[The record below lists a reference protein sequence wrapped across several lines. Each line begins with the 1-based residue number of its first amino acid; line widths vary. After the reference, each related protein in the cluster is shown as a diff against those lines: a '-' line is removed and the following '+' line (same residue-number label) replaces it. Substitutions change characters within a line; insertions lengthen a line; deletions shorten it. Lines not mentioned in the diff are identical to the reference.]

1 MKKTY
6 MTPTLK
12 ISKIETESM
21 FATSTTTIGIVSDPN
36 IDDPNDV
43 LAREHK
49 SFFSRSWDPWHT
61 EEDEE

>member
-21 FATSTTTIGIVSDPN
+21 FATSTIGIVSDPN
-36 IDDPNDV
+36 IDNSDDV

-49 SFFSRSWDPWHT
+49 SFFDKSWDPWHT

>member
-12 ISKIETESM
+12 ISKIETEPMLS
-21 FATSTTTIGIVSDPN
+21 TSTIAIVSGDGY

-49 SFFSRSWDPWHT
+49 SFFDSSWDPWHT

>member
-21 FATSTTTIGIVSDPN
+21 LSTSTSTIGIDSTPY

-49 SFFSRSWDPWHT
+49 SFFDSSWDPWHT

>member
-6 MTPTLK
+6 MTPTL

-43 LAREHK
+43 LAR
-49 SFFSRSWDPWHT
+49 RSWDPWHT

>member
-12 ISKIETESM
+12 ISKIETEPMLS
-21 FATSTTTIGIVSDPN
+21 TSTIGIVSTPN
-36 IDDPNDV
+36 IDDPDEV

-49 SFFSRSWDPWHT
+49 SFFDSSWDPWHT